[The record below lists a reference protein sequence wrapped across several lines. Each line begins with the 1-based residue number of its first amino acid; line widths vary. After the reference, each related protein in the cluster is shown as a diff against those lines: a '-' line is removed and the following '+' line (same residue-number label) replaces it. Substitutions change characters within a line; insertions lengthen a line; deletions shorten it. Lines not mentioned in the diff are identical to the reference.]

1 MRHRSD
7 PERIVTGNAS
17 VPMVGQDL
25 LAATIKRDAHTA
37 RGDDSIGLGA
47 AASFGP

>member
-25 LAATIKRDAHTA
+25 LAATIKKGCAHCA
-37 RGDDSIGLGA
+37 RRR
-47 AASFGP
+47 